1 MQTDA
6 LTLAAVTGEL
16 TQMALGARVEDVIQP
31 TPQSIALL
39 LYGQGAKRW
48 LAISAHPQLA
58 NMHLAASRPRKLV
71 NEPPAFVMLLR
82 KHLEGARLTAIRQ
95 PRWERVVELGFA
107 RGGPES
113 GMATVWLTAELMG
126 RQSNIILREDMTSG
140 GEVLGALHI
149 VPPGANRIRT
159 LMPHVVYQ
167 PAPPQTRMLR
177 GEQVPRLAPERATPA
192 QLETAALD
200 ILATAEGPSSAE
212 PFAGKRKG
220 KAKRDEKPTVVS
232 LLMAHVAGCS
242 RELAREVTFRALGT
256 TDAALAPDLNWN
268 SLSNEMRSFA
278 TLAESRAWRPTLVFA
293 THDAPMPDAFA
304 VYEPRQFPGA
314 TLRETPTVNE
324 ALATYYQDAEWRVTV
339 EGAKGE
345 LRRLLQ
351 TNRER
356 CQRKAEALQAEL
368 GGLDIARRLREE
380 ADLLLAFQSELPE
393 RAASVTLENP
403 FAESGLMESESPTI
417 TLELDPRYGVIDNAN
432 RRYARYH
439 KLQRAA
445 NLIPLQIAAN
455 DLELAR
461 VEQLQSDLALA
472 ETPQEIA
479 LVREEIVE
487 AGYLRAKPDLRKGKQ
502 PKGGKGKQGKQ
513 GSQQGKQSSRGGTPL
528 RRESSDGFALLVG
541 KNSRQNEE
549 VTFHQ
554 AAANDLWLHARG
566 VPGAH
571 VIVKSGGR
579 PIPEATLREA
589 AALAAYYSQARES
602 GAVEVDYTEQRYV
615 RHMKGGGP
623 GMVIYERERTLRVAP
638 GDLTG
643 D

>member
-6 LTLAAVTGEL
+6 LTLVAVADEL

-31 TPQSIALL
+31 TPQSLALL
-39 LYGQGAKRW
+39 LYGQGTKRW
-48 LAISAHPQLA
+48 LVVSAHPQLA

-95 PRWERVVELGFA
+95 PRWERVVELAFA
-107 RGGPES
+107 RGGLES
-113 GMATVWLTAELMG
+113 GMAPVWLTAELMG
-126 RQSNIILREDMTSG
+126 RQSNVILREDGALG
-140 GEVLGALHI
+140 GKVLGALHV
-149 VPPGANRIRT
+149 VPPGANRVRT
-159 LMPHVVYQ
+159 LMPHVAYQ
-167 PAPPQTRMLR
+167 PAPPQTRTLR

-200 ILATAEGPSSAE
+200 MLAAAQDVSKAESAT
-212 PFAGKRKG
+212 GKRKD
-220 KAKRDEKPTVVS
+220 KARRDEKPTVVA

-242 RELAREVTFRALGT
+242 RELAREVAYRALGT
-256 TDAALAPDLNWN
+256 TDAALAPDLDWAA
-268 SLSNEMRSFA
+268 LSTEMRSFA
-278 TLAESRAWRPTLVFA
+278 ALAESRAWRPTLVYA
-293 THDAPMPDAFA
+293 TPDAVAPEPDAFA
-304 VYEPRQFPGA
+304 VYEPRQFPDA

-339 EGAKGE
+339 EAAKGE

-356 CQRKAEALQAEL
+356 CQRKAEALQVEL
-368 GGLDIARRLREE
+368 SALDEARRLREE

-403 FAESGLMESESPTI
+403 FAESGSTTI

-445 NLIPLQIAAN
+445 SQIPVQIAAN

-461 VEQLQSDLALA
+461 VEQLQADLALA
-472 ETPQEIA
+472 ETPQEIV

-487 AGYLRAKPDLRKGKQ
+487 AGYLRAKPDPRARKQ

-513 GSQQGKQSSRGGTPL
+513 GGQQSKQGSRGGTPL
-528 RRESSDGFALLVG
+528 RRESSDGFTLLVG

-571 VIVKSGGR
+571 VILKSSGR
-579 PIPEATLREA
+579 PVPETTLREA

-638 GDLTG
+638 ADFAGD
-643 D
+643 

>member
-6 LTLAAVTGEL
+6 LTLAAAADEL

-31 TPQSIALL
+31 TPQSISLL

-48 LAISAHPQLA
+48 LVVSAHPQLA
-58 NMHLAASRPRKLV
+58 NMHLAARRPRKMV

-82 KHLEGARLTAIRQ
+82 KYLESARLTAIRQ
-95 PRWERVVELGFA
+95 PRWERVVELAFA
-107 RGGPES
+107 RGGLES
-113 GMATVWLTAELMG
+113 GMAPVWLTAELMG
-126 RQSNIILREDMTSG
+126 RQSNVILREDSVVG
-140 GEVLGALHI
+140 GEVLGALHT
-149 VPPGANRIRT
+149 VPSGANRVRVLT
-159 LMPHVVYQ
+159 PHVVYQ

-200 ILATAEGPSSAE
+200 MLAVAQDGSTEEPSTR
-212 PFAGKRKG
+212 KRRG
-220 KAKRDEKPTVVS
+220 KAKRDEAPTVVA

-242 RELAREVTFRALGT
+242 RELAREVAFRALGT
-256 TDAALAPDLNWN
+256 TGAALAHDLDW
-268 SLSNEMRSFA
+268 SALSAEMRSFA
-278 TLAESRAWRPTLVFA
+278 TLAESHEWRPTLVYA
-293 THDAPMPDAFA
+293 MSDEAIPEAFA
-304 VYEPRQFPGA
+304 VYEPRQFPSA
-314 TLRETPTVNE
+314 TLRVMPTVNE

-339 EGAKGE
+339 EAAKGE
-345 LRRLLQ
+345 LRRRLQ
-351 TNRER
+351 TIRER
-356 CQRKAEALQAEL
+356 CQRKAEALQSEL
-368 GGLDIARRLREE
+368 SALDEARRLREE

-393 RAASVTLENP
+393 RATSVTLENA
-403 FAESGLMESESPTI
+403 FAAEGEVATI
-417 TLELDPRYGVIDNAN
+417 TLELDPRYGVVENAN
-432 RRYARYH
+432 RRYTRYH

-445 NLIPLQIAAN
+445 SQIPLQIAAN
-455 DLELAR
+455 TLELAR
-461 VEQLQSDLALA
+461 VEQVQTDLALA

-487 AGYLRAKPDLRKGKQ
+487 AGYLRAKPDPRARKQ

-513 GSQQGKQSSRGGTPL
+513 GKQGGQQGKQGARGGAPL
-528 RRESSDGFALLVG
+528 RRESSGGFTLLVG

-579 PIPEATLREA
+579 PIPETTLREA

-623 GMVIYERERTLRVAP
+623 GMVIYERERTLYVTPGNVAS
-638 GDLTG
+638 D
-643 D
+643 

>member
-6 LTLAAVTGEL
+6 LTLVAVAGEL

-39 LYGQGAKRW
+39 LYRQGAKRW
-48 LAISAHPQLA
+48 LVVSVHPQLA

-82 KHLEGARLTAIRQ
+82 KHLEGARLTAIHQ
-95 PRWERVVELGFA
+95 PRWERVVELAFA

-113 GMATVWLTAELMG
+113 GMAPIWLTAELMG
-126 RQSNIILREDMTSG
+126 RQSNVILREDG
-140 GEVLGALHI
+140 AVGAEDLGALHT

-167 PAPPQTRMLR
+167 PAPPQTRTLR

-200 ILATAEGPSSAE
+200 MLATAQESSSAE
-212 PFAGKRKG
+212 PPTGKRKG
-220 KAKRDEKPTVVS
+220 KSRHDEAPTVVGM
-232 LLMAHVAGCS
+232 LMAHVAGCS
-242 RELAREVTFRALGT
+242 RELAREVAYRAVGT
-256 TDAALAPDLNWN
+256 ADSALAPNLEWGA
-268 SLSNEMRSFA
+268 LSTEMRSFA
-278 TLAESRAWRPTLVFA
+278 ALAESRAWRPTLVYA
-293 THDAPMPDAFA
+293 TPDATAPAAFA
-304 VYEPRQFPGA
+304 AYEPRQFPGA

-356 CQRKAEALQAEL
+356 CRRKADALQGEL
-368 GGLDIARRLREE
+368 GGLEEARRLREE

-403 FAESGLMESESPTI
+403 IAVDGEPATI
-417 TLELDPRYGVIDNAN
+417 TLDLDPRYGVVGNAN

-445 NLIPLQIAAN
+445 SQIPLQIAAN

-461 VEQLQSDLALA
+461 VEQLQADLALA
-472 ETPQEIA
+472 ETPQDIA

-487 AGYLRAKPDLRKGKQ
+487 AGYLRAKIDPRERKR

-513 GSQQGKQSSRGGTPL
+513 GGQQVKHGSRGGAPL
-528 RRESSDGFALLVG
+528 RRESSDGFTLLVG

-579 PIPEATLREA
+579 PVPETTLREA

-602 GAVEVDYTEQRYV
+602 GSVEVDYTEQRYV

-623 GMVIYERERTLRVAP
+623 GMVIYDRERTLRVAP
-638 GDLTG
+638 GELAG
-643 D
+643 E

>member
-6 LTLAAVTGEL
+6 LTLVAVADEL
-16 TQMALGARVEDVIQP
+16 TQLALGARVEDVIQP

-39 LYGQGAKRW
+39 LYGQGMKRW
-48 LAISAHPQLA
+48 LVMSAHPQLA
-58 NMHLAASRPRKLV
+58 RIHLTQSRPRKLV

-82 KHLEGARLTAIRQ
+82 KYLEGARLTAIRQ
-95 PRWERVVELGFA
+95 PRWERVVELAFA

-113 GMATVWLTAELMG
+113 GMAPVWLTAELMG
-126 RQSNIILREDMTSG
+126 RQSNVILRADMAAG
-140 GEVLGALHI
+140 GEVLGALHT

-159 LMPHVVYQ
+159 LMPHAVYQ
-167 PAPPQTRMLR
+167 PAPPQTRTLR
-177 GEQVPRLAPERATPA
+177 GEQVPRLPPERATPA

-200 ILATAEGPSSAE
+200 MLASAQE
-212 PFAGKRKG
+212 TSNTPPAQGKRKG
-220 KAKRDEKPTVVS
+220 RAKRDEAPTVVA

-242 RELAREVTFRALGT
+242 RELAREVVYRVLGT
-256 TDAALAPDLNWN
+256 IDGALAPNLDLSALSAELRSFAALADSREW
-268 SLSNEMRSFA
+268 RA
-278 TLAESRAWRPTLVFA
+278 TLVYAAPEAPTPV
-293 THDAPMPDAFA
+293 AFA

-351 TNRER
+351 TNRDR
-356 CQRKAEALQAEL
+356 CIRKAEALQGEL
-368 GGLDIARRLREE
+368 ATLDQARRLREE
-380 ADLLLAFQSELPE
+380 ADLLLAFQSELPA

-403 FAESGLMESESPTI
+403 FTESGLTESGLMEPATI
-417 TLELDPRYGVIDNAN
+417 TLELDPRFGVIDNAN

-445 NLIPLQIAAN
+445 SQIPVQIAAN
-455 DLELAR
+455 NVALAR
-461 VEQLQSDLALA
+461 VEQLQADLTLA

-479 LVREEIVE
+479 LVREEVVE
-487 AGYLRAKPDLRKGKQ
+487 AGYLRAKPDPRMRKQ
-502 PKGGKGKQGKQ
+502 PKGGKGKQG
-513 GSQQGKQSSRGGTPL
+513 SQQGKQVSRGGTPL
-528 RRESSDGFALLVG
+528 RRESSDGFTLLVG

-579 PIPEATLREA
+579 PLPETTLREA
-589 AALAAYYSQARES
+589 AALAAYYSQARENGS
-602 GAVEVDYTEQRYV
+602 VEVDYTEQRYV
-615 RHMKGGGP
+615 RHMRGGGS

-638 GDLTG
+638 ADLAGD
-643 D
+643 

>member
-1 MQTDA
+1 
-6 LTLAAVTGEL
+6 
-16 TQMALGARVEDVIQP
+16 
-31 TPQSIALL
+31 
-39 LYGQGAKRW
+39 
-48 LAISAHPQLA
+48 
-58 NMHLAASRPRKLV
+58 
-71 NEPPAFVMLLR
+71 
-82 KHLEGARLTAIRQ
+82 
-95 PRWERVVELGFA
+95 
-107 RGGPES
+107 
-113 GMATVWLTAELMG
+113 
-126 RQSNIILREDMTSG
+126 
-140 GEVLGALHI
+140 
-149 VPPGANRIRT
+149 
-159 LMPHVVYQ
+159 
-167 PAPPQTRMLR
+167 
-177 GEQVPRLAPERATPA
+177 
-192 QLETAALD
+192 
-200 ILATAEGPSSAE
+200 
-212 PFAGKRKG
+212 
-220 KAKRDEKPTVVS
+220 
-232 LLMAHVAGCS
+232 
-242 RELAREVTFRALGT
+242 
-256 TDAALAPDLNWN
+256 
-268 SLSNEMRSFA
+268 MRSFA
-278 TLAESRAWRPTLVFA
+278 ALAESRAWRATLVYPAPDAA
-293 THDAPMPDAFA
+293 TPGAFA

-314 TLRETPTVNE
+314 TLRAMPSVNE

-356 CQRKAEALQAEL
+356 CQRKAEALHGEL
-368 GGLDIARRLREE
+368 GALDEARRLREE

-393 RAASVTLENP
+393 RATSVTLENP
-403 FAESGLMESESPTI
+403 FAESGLATI

-445 NLIPLQIAAN
+445 SQIPLQIAAN

-461 VEQLQSDLALA
+461 VEQLQADLALA

-487 AGYLRAKPDLRKGKQ
+487 AGYLRAKPDPRARKQ

-513 GSQQGKQSSRGGTPL
+513 SGQQGKQGSRGGTPL
-528 RRESSDGFALLVG
+528 RRESSDGFTLLMG

-554 AAANDLWLHARG
+554 AAANDVWLHARG

-571 VIVKSGGR
+571 VILKSGGR
-579 PIPEATLREA
+579 PVPETTLREA

-623 GMVIYERERTLRVAP
+623 GMVIYERECTLRVAP
-638 GDLTG
+638 GDLAG

>member
-6 LTLAAVTGEL
+6 LTLAAVADGL
-16 TQMALGARVEDVIQP
+16 TRMALGARVEDVIQP

-48 LAISAHPQLA
+48 LVISAHPQLA

-95 PRWERVVELGFA
+95 PQWERVIELAFA

-113 GMATVWLTAELMG
+113 GTAPVWLTAELMG
-126 RQSNIILREDMTSG
+126 RQSNVIVREDMTSG
-140 GEVLGALHI
+140 GEVLGALHT

-167 PAPPQTRMLR
+167 PAPPQTRALR
-177 GEQVPRLAPERATPA
+177 SEQVSRLAPERATPA

-200 ILATAEGPSSAE
+200 ILALAQETLNTELP
-212 PFAGKRKG
+212 AGKRRR
-220 KAKRDEKPTVVS
+220 KAKRDEAPTVVA
-232 LLMAHVAGCS
+232 LLMAHVAGCG
-242 RELAREVTFRALGT
+242 RELAREVAYRALGAT
-256 TDAALAPDLNWN
+256 AAVLAPDLDWAA
-268 SLSNEMRSFA
+268 LSTEMRFFA
-278 TLAESRAWRPTLVFA
+278 ALAESHEWRPTLVYA
-293 THDAPMPDAFA
+293 TPDAPTPDAFA

-314 TLRETPTVNE
+314 TLRETPTVHE
-324 ALATYYQDAEWRVTV
+324 ALATYYQDAEWRMTV

-356 CQRKAEALQAEL
+356 CQRKAEALQREL
-368 GGLDIARRLREE
+368 ATLDEARRLREE

-403 FAESGLMESESPTI
+403 FSESGPETI

-445 NLIPLQIAAN
+445 KQIPIQIAAN
-455 DLELAR
+455 DVELAR
-461 VEQLQSDLALA
+461 VEQLQADLALA

-479 LVREEIVE
+479 LVRDEVVE
-487 AGYLRAKPDLRKGKQ
+487 AGYLRTKPDPRARKQ
-502 PKGGKGKQGKQ
+502 RKGGKGKQGKQ
-513 GSQQGKQSSRGGTPL
+513 SGQQGKQGSRGGTPL
-528 RRESSDGFALLVG
+528 RRESSDGFTLLVG

-554 AAANDLWLHARG
+554 AATNDLWLHARG

-579 PIPEATLREA
+579 PLPETTLREA
-589 AALAAYYSQARES
+589 AALAAYYSQARGS

-623 GMVIYERERTLRVAP
+623 GMVIYERERTLRVTP
-638 GDLTG
+638 GDLAG
-643 D
+643 N